1 MMAPDQDQWELIR
14 LQVAQG
20 MMEHEIVA
28 QALRATAVISAL
40 FVVILG
46 SICFFLWRRCACLNE
61 ALLVEISR
69 HSRER
74 LAMLREHSLQLSSTM
89 MQMQHSFEGLVSRK
103 RKG

>member
-1 MMAPDQDQWELIR
+1 MRAPDQDQWELIR

-28 QALRATAVISAL
+28 QALRATALVSAL
-40 FVVILG
+40 FVLILG
-46 SICFFLWRRCACLNE
+46 SLCFFLWRRCDCLNA
-61 ALLVEISR
+61 ALLAEISR

-74 LAMLREHSLQLSSTM
+74 LAMLKEQSLQLSSCM
-89 MQMQHSFEGLVSRK
+89 MQMQHSFEGLVTRK